1 MATLPNPDD
10 EQDIEASRM
19 TLGEHLEEL
28 RSRLFRS
35 VVVLVLV
42 FSVVYAWRFD
52 VFSIIQGPHQKAMVM
67 LNEARAEHF
76 HGLIQEQQAAGQ
88 EVDPSIWFE
97 EGYPEAKVLT
107 PSYRSEDRL
116 KHFSADQGFLLR
128 LRVCFWISI
137 FLAGPYLLL
146 QMWGFIAA
154 GLYRSEKSVV
164 RRYLPTSLGLFLGGV
179 LFGYFVMVPYALY
192 FLGLDD
198 LNLDTLEVGSQ
209 IASSYLEFMKGL
221 ALAMGAVF
229 QLPVIM
235 LALSKLGLVEA
246 DVWSQY
252 RRHMVVGALVVAA
265 ILTPPDPITQM
276 LMAGPIVILYEV
288 GVWLTRLAA
297 RREASEQALS

>member
-10 EQDIEASRM
+10 EQEIEASRM

-28 RSRLFRS
+28 RSRLFKS
-35 VVVLVLV
+35 VAVLVLV

-76 HGLIQEQQAAGQ
+76 HELIQERQAAGQ

-107 PSYRSEDRL
+107 PKFRSDDRL

-137 FLAGPYLLL
+137 FLAGPYLLM

-164 RRYLPTSLGLFLGGV
+164 HRYLPASLGLFLGGV

-198 LNLDTLEVGSQ
+198 LNLETLVV
-209 IASSYLEFMKGL
+209 SSYLEFMKGL

-246 DVWSQY
+246 AVWSQY
-252 RRHMVVGALVVAA
+252 RRHMVVGALVIAA
-265 ILTPPDPITQM
+265 VLTPPDPITQM

-288 GVWLTRLAA
+288 GVFLTRLAA
-297 RREASEQALS
+297 RKEASEQALS

>member
-10 EQDIEASRM
+10 EQEIEASRM

-28 RSRLFRS
+28 RGRLFKS
-35 VVVLVLV
+35 VVVLVLI

-76 HGLIQEQQAAGQ
+76 HELIQERQAAGK
-88 EVDPSIWFE
+88 EVDPSTWFE
-97 EGYPEAKVLT
+97 DGYPEAKVLT
-107 PSYRSEDRL
+107 PSFRNEDRL

-128 LRVCFWISI
+128 LRVCFWISL

-164 RRYLPTSLGLFLGGV
+164 HRYLPTSLGLFVGGV

-198 LNLDTLEVGSQ
+198 LNLETLEVSAQ

-246 DVWSQY
+246 SVWSQY
-252 RRHMVVGALVVAA
+252 RRHMVVGALVIAA

-288 GVWLTRLAA
+288 GVFLTRLAA